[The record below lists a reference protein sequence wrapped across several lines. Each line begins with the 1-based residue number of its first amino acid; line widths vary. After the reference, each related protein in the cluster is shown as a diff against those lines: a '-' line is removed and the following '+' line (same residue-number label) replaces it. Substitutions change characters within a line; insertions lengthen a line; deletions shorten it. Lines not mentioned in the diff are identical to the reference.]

1 MARNTQQKLA
11 EIRTIASAEAPRA
24 AAALTPVRAEIVAL
38 AEDGTVSIR
47 AGDQHLIPCDVIQDG
62 SGMVLAPGDSVLAM
76 VPATAKGR
84 GVIVGRIGPY
94 RPPEPAAHLTLEAT
108 EGLTLKCGD
117 ATLDLRAD
125 GKAVLK
131 GDDVL
136 IRAKGLQ
143 RIKAGSVSI
152 N

>member
-1 MARNTQQKLA
+1 MARNAQQKLA
-11 EIRTIASAEAPRA
+11 EVRTIASAEA
-24 AAALTPVRAEIVAL
+24 LTPMRAEIVTL
-38 AEDGTVSIR
+38 ADDGTVLIR
-47 AGDQHLIPCDVIQDG
+47 TVDQHLIPCDVIQG
-62 SGMVLAPGDSVLAM
+62 GAGMVLAPGDAVLAM

-84 GVIVGRIGPY
+84 GVIVGRVVPY
-94 RPPEPAAHLTLEAT
+94 RPPAPAAHLTLEAT

>member
-1 MARNTQQKLA
+1 MTDTARIIDFPVPPRDGVQRASLLA
-11 EIRTIASAEAPRA
+11 ITDEGY
-24 AAALTPVRAEIVAL
+24 LLVRL
-38 AEDGTVSIR
+38 
-47 AGDQHLIPCDVIQDG
+47 PDG
-62 SGMVLAPGDSVLAM
+62 SEWECEMLQGALAPGQTLAPMDRVLVLPPSAGERAC
-76 VPATAKGR
+76 VL
-84 GVIVGRIGPY
+84 GRIGPY
-94 RPPEPAAHLTLEAT
+94 HTPEPQARLTLEAT
-108 EGLTLKCGD
+108 EVLTLKCGE